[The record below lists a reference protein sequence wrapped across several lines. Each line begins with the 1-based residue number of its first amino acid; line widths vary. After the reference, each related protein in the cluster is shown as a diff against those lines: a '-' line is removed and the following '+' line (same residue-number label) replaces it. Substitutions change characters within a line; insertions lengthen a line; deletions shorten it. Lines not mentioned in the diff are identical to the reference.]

1 MVYAIVLIGVFTTL
15 YSATKYKDILCPL
28 NVFVPFFTVCTYFGS
43 LAWYGKNQ
51 GSLLTYTLILI
62 SLITYLISF
71 EIIGHM
77 RVKNGRSK
85 SEWHGF
91 EYTTL
96 SRQFLYFLA
105 IISLALSLSKFM
117 RALPFLLSG
126 VSLRN
131 LRSEY
136 FTGSAITTSALG
148 SFLDSAV
155 NGGIRLAL
163 MIVAAI
169 EIIFEKRKDA
179 FFFLL
184 VLLNVAVSSLA
195 TGGRLIIYDFAIML
209 LFSLLCYKS
218 LFKSETIANSL
229 REIRNNKKT
238 RKYIMFLLVIGVI
251 SLITITLQRQASSE
265 TFVQSLYNDFTCFV
279 PLMTKTLDM
288 LSSRGDLTL
297 GVSSFDGIFIIINI
311 ILAMLR
317 LPQIKSVNTINIYD
331 APFLE
336 IGGGN
341 YANAYVSYIF
351 YFYLD
356 ARIIGVVLGNILFGV
371 MSYRI
376 YKKLKTEPSKRSVA
390 MYLFLNYLIFRTMV
404 RWSFNQAAVFIAL
417 FMLLLIYKN
426 SSASRTRIVL
436 GNRRIL

>member
-28 NVFVPFFTVCTYFGS
+28 NVFVPFFTLCTFFGS
-43 LAWYGKNQ
+43 LALYGKNQ

-62 SLITYLISF
+62 SLITYFVSF
-71 EIIGHM
+71 ELFGRM
-77 RVKNGRSK
+77 RFRKIRSK
-85 SEWHGF
+85 GGWYEF

-96 SRQFLYFLA
+96 SRRYIYILA
-105 IISLALSLSKFM
+105 IVSLAFSLSKFM

-126 VSLRN
+126 VSLRD

-148 SFLDSAV
+148 SFFDGAI

-169 EIIFEKRKDA
+169 EIIFERRKDM

-184 VLLNVAVSSLA
+184 VLLNVTISSLA
-195 TGGRLIIYDFAIML
+195 TGARLVIYDFAIML

-218 LFKSETIANSL
+218 FFKSKTIANTL
-229 REIRNNKKT
+229 REIKNSKQT
-238 RKYIMFLLVIGVI
+238 RKYIVFLLAIAII

-265 TFVQSLYNDFTCFV
+265 TFVKSLYSDFTCFV
-279 PLMTKTLDM
+279 PLMSKTLDM
-288 LSSRGDLTL
+288 LSARGDLTL

-311 ILAMLR
+311 VLAMLG
-317 LPQIKSVNTINIYD
+317 LPQIKSVNIINIYD

-356 ARIIGVVLGNILFGV
+356 ARILGVILGNILFGV
-371 MSYRI
+371 MSYKI
-376 YKKLKTEPSKRSVA
+376 YKKLKSEPSKYSVA
-390 MYLFLNYLIFRTMV
+390 MYLFLNYMIFRTMV
-404 RWSFNQAAVFIAL
+404 RWSFNQATVFIAL
-417 FMLLLIYKN
+417 FILLTIYKN
-426 SSASRTRIVL
+426 SKATRTHIVV
-436 GNRRIL
+436 GNRKLL